1 MRLVLGASAVVAAA
15 ASLAGAGCGGG
26 EERLSTAEFRER
38 VNGICTKYDKQV
50 DAVGAPSSV
59 EEIPAYV
66 AKVLPIVEREVEEMK
81 AVEPPEEDQETFDA
95 MIDEAEK
102 ALEAGRDLSDAAEE
116 NDEAA
121 IEQALNEGNAAS
133 DRADEHAREL
143 DLTDCVNTDE

>member
-1 MRLVLGASAVVAAA
+1 MRLVLGASAVVAAS
-15 ASLAGAGCGGG
+15 ASLATAGCGGG
-26 EERLSTAEFRER
+26 EDRLSTAEFEER
-38 VNGICTKYDKQV
+38 VNGICTKYDKQI
-50 DAVGAPSSV
+50 DAVRAPSSV

-81 AVEPPEEDQETFDA
+81 AVEPPEDDQETFDA
-95 MIDEAEK
+95 MIGEAEK

-121 IEQALNEGNAAS
+121 IENALNEGNAAS

-143 DLTDCVNTDE
+143 GLTDCVNTDE

>member
-1 MRLVLGASAVVAAA
+1 MRIVLGASAVVAAA
-15 ASLAGAGCGGG
+15 ASLAAAGCGGG
-26 EERLSTAEFRER
+26 EDRLSTAEFQER
-38 VNGICTKYDKQV
+38 VNGICTKYDKQI
-50 DAVGAPSSV
+50 DAVRAPSSV

-81 AVEPPEEDQETFDA
+81 AVEPPEDDQETFDA
-95 MIDEAEK
+95 MIGEAEK

-121 IEQALNEGNAAS
+121 IENALNEGNAAS

-143 DLTDCVNTDE
+143 GLTDCVNTDD